1 MKIIDSH
8 KYKASPKL
16 GLRQL
21 QETDVTKEES
31 LTRYTTWYT
40 DKARA
45 ARAARVGP
53 YEYLSKLKLYLE
65 GKWIRCSITQHLS

>member
-31 LTRYTTWYT
+31 LTRYT
-40 DKARA
+40 DKARPA
-45 ARAARVGP
+45 WAGP
-53 YEYLSKLKLYLE
+53 HEYLSNPN
-65 GKWIRCSITQHLS
+65 